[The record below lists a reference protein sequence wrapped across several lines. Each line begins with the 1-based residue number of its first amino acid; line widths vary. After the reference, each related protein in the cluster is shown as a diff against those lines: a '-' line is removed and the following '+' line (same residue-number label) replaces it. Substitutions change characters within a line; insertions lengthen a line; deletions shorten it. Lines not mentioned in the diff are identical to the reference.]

1 MRQLF
6 LRILILSMLLLSIAL
21 PGTFLAQDNP
31 TVTVSPSVGVV
42 GSGIFEVAASG
53 LVSGDTYTIEFV
65 VNGVIVYESDEE
77 ADAEGQIVFSAASTP
92 DDEIGVYT
100 VQVISNDSIIAS
112 TTLEITEEAS
122 NATNSDSNSTTT
134 ESIGNLSVTPQ
145 SGPISTIHDIAI
157 RDLEPERGHTVE
169 ITATETEEV
178 VYRRIWTSSETGSID
193 IEIFAEEGD
202 TSGQQVVRV
211 FDNDGTVVAQ
221 GEFVIEAPPER
232 NASVTV
238 SPLVAQA
245 GREVTVTVD
254 GLAPFDSISVQ
265 VTSNDNLLI
274 DTLLARASSE
284 GIAVVSFLSD
294 DELADDTYNIA
305 VFVDGERLAS
315 SSLIIGEADVVIT
328 ESNDAEDTNSESG
341 VNLIVDPELG
351 PIGSVHVM
359 SISGL
364 EADQAFTFTILD
376 RDTNIEYS
384 TTRTAD
390 ENGEFSIN
398 ITSSEGDELGRYIIE
413 ISDATSG
420 QVLTSAEMLI
430 TATDSPPQTDET
442 TSDATDNA
450 QTGDLAISVSPQSG
464 AIGTTHTITLSGMP
478 ANERIGITI
487 RYASDD
493 TLAQSSVAT
502 IDESG
507 NGTVAFTS
515 RELNIPGEYKV
526 IAVQPDGTITEA
538 FFTIEGAIATIE
550 PQSGVLGSIHEIT
563 VSGLNANESI
573 IFNVMFAGETVY
585 STDKVADASGVSTLS
600 LSTSTDDE
608 IGDYTI
614 MVDRESGN
622 EPSIILTA
630 LAEDDTTTT
639 DQADD
644 DSDVDISSVSAE
656 IQVFEGA
663 LPEDGTASFSFEGN
677 EGDYIIVQVESDEF
691 DTAASIYDNDF
702 FEVGYNDDATGTTD
716 SLIGPVKLPYTGTYS
731 LEVFASYYIEDATG
745 AFTATILPV
754 TVEAISFN
762 EPIPF
767 VLSDGVPV
775 YFELPVAAGDNINIT
790 ADTGGTIDTVMS
802 VLYADGYEF
811 AYDDDSG
818 SGFEAELNN
827 LIFEFD
833 DTYILAVSSFTVDV
847 SGDGVLTVSRNPVK
861 SLDEG
866 DVTVTL
872 NDKAYRDLVVFEAL
886 EGQLVTLN
894 LEKLSG
900 SVEDLYVYAN
910 VDGMQIMSYTTMGVP
925 DNLPLTF
932 VMPMDGKVVITL
944 EEFGFGSGISFN
956 VSVTK
961 E

>member
-21 PGTFLAQDNP
+21 PSTFLAQDNP
-31 TVTVSPSVGVV
+31 TVTVSPSAGVV
-42 GSGIFEVAASG
+42 GSGIFEVTASG

-65 VNGVIVYESDEE
+65 IDGVIVYESDEE

-122 NATNSDSNSTTT
+122 DTTNSDSDSTTT

-145 SGPISTIHDIAI
+145 SGPISTVHDITI

-211 FDNDGTVVAQ
+211 FDNDGNVVAQ
-221 GEFVIEAPPER
+221 GEFFIEAPPER

-245 GREVTVTVD
+245 GREVTITVN
-254 GLAPFDSISVQ
+254 GLAPFDSVSVQ
-265 VTSNDNLLI
+265 VTSNTNLLI

-284 GIAVVSFLSD
+284 GVAILSFLSD

-305 VFVDGERLAS
+305 VFVGGERLAS
-315 SSLIIGEADVVIT
+315 SSLIIGDADVVIT
-328 ESNDAEDTNSESG
+328 ESDDTEDTNSESDA
-341 VNLIVDPELG
+341 NLIVEPELG

-376 RDTNIEYS
+376 RDGNIEYS

-398 ITSSEGDELGRYIIE
+398 ITSSEGDELGRYTIE

-442 TSDATDNA
+442 TTDATDNA
-450 QTGDLAISVSPQSG
+450 QTENLSISVSPQSG
-464 AIGTTHTITLSGMP
+464 EIGTTHTITLSGMP

-515 RELNIPGEYKV
+515 RDLNIPGEYKV

-550 PQSGVLGSIHEIT
+550 PQSGVLGSTHEIT

-573 IFNVMFAGETVY
+573 TFNVMFAGETVY
-585 STDKVADASGVSTLS
+585 STDKVADASGLSTLS

-630 LAEDDTTTT
+630 LAEENTTTT
-639 DQADD
+639 DQSD
-644 DSDVDISSVSAE
+644 DSGEVISSVSAE
-656 IQVFEGA
+656 IQVFEGT

-702 FEVGYNDDATGTTD
+702 FEVGYNDDASGTTD

-731 LEVFASYYIEDATG
+731 LEVLASYYIEDATG
-745 AFTATILPV
+745 TFTATILPV
-754 TVEAISFN
+754 TVETISFN

-767 VLSDGVPV
+767 VLNDGVPV
-775 YFELPVAAGDNINIT
+775 YFELSVSAGDNINIT

-833 DTYILAVSSFTVDV
+833 DTYILSVSSFTDSV
-847 SGDGVLTVSRNPVK
+847 SGEGILTVSRNPVK

>member
-21 PGTFLAQDNP
+21 PSTFLAQDNP
-31 TVTVSPSVGVV
+31 TVTVSPSAGVV
-42 GSGIFEVAASG
+42 GSGIFEVTASG

-65 VNGVIVYESDEE
+65 IDGVIVYESDEE

-122 NATNSDSNSTTT
+122 DTTNSDSDSTTT

-145 SGPISTIHDIAI
+145 SGPISTVHDITI

-211 FDNDGTVVAQ
+211 FDNDGNVVAQ
-221 GEFVIEAPPER
+221 GEFFIEAPPER

-245 GREVTVTVD
+245 GREVTITVN
-254 GLAPFDSISVQ
+254 GLAPFDSVSVQ
-265 VTSNDNLLI
+265 VTSNTNLLI

-284 GIAVVSFLSD
+284 GVAILSFLSD

-305 VFVDGERLAS
+305 VFVGGERLAS
-315 SSLIIGEADVVIT
+315 SSLIIGDADVVIT
-328 ESNDAEDTNSESG
+328 ESDDTEDTNSESDA
-341 VNLIVDPELG
+341 NLIVEPELG

-376 RDTNIEYS
+376 RDGNIEYS

-398 ITSSEGDELGRYIIE
+398 ITSSEGDELGRYTIE

-442 TSDATDNA
+442 TTDATDNA
-450 QTGDLAISVSPQSG
+450 QTENLSISVSPQSG
-464 AIGTTHTITLSGMP
+464 EIGTTHTITLSGMP

-515 RELNIPGEYKV
+515 RDLNIPGEYKV

-550 PQSGVLGSIHEIT
+550 PQSGVLGSTHEIT

-573 IFNVMFAGETVY
+573 TFNVMFAGETVY
-585 STDKVADASGVSTLS
+585 STDKVADASGLSTLS

-630 LAEDDTTTT
+630 LAEENTTTT
-639 DQADD
+639 DQSD
-644 DSDVDISSVSAE
+644 DSGEVISSVSAE
-656 IQVFEGA
+656 IQVFEGT

-702 FEVGYNDDATGTTD
+702 FEVGYNDDASGTTD

-731 LEVFASYYIEDATG
+731 LEVLASYYIEDATG
-745 AFTATILPV
+745 TFTATILPV
-754 TVEAISFN
+754 TVETISFN

-767 VLSDGVPV
+767 VLNDGVPV
-775 YFELPVAAGDNINIT
+775 YFELSVSAGDNINIT

-833 DTYILAVSSFTVDV
+833 DTYILSVSSFTDSV
-847 SGDGVLTVSRNPVK
+847 SGEGILTVSRNPVK

-872 NDKAYRDLVVFEAL
+872 NDKA
-886 EGQLVTLN
+886 
-894 LEKLSG
+894 
-900 SVEDLYVYAN
+900 
-910 VDGMQIMSYTTMGVP
+910 
-925 DNLPLTF
+925 
-932 VMPMDGKVVITL
+932 
-944 EEFGFGSGISFN
+944 
-956 VSVTK
+956 
-961 E
+961 